1 MVPALVCV
9 PGWLRG
15 VVNPNLLL
23 QLFSAGL
30 RAPQIY
36 AHVSREEGQLVLELT
51 LEAIQLGL
59 LEVCVAS
66 ALLLQCG
73 REID

>member
-1 MVPALVCV
+1 L
-9 PGWLRG
+9 

-30 RAPQIY
+30 GAPQIY
-36 AHVSREEGQLVLELT
+36 AHVSREEGELVLELT